1 MKRSALIF
9 ALSLALLLTGCNKN
23 GNSDSNSSSESSSQ
37 TNSTSSGSQTESST
51 QTESGS
57 ESTENSSE
65 IPTEDSTKLTGLAGD
80 KILKSE
86 ITQVFNSD
94 GSEEYSDENF
104 QSVVCNGFVYLAEP
118 TFNNLNS
125 IDNADSFDDG
135 TKTFTGMSADKLKN
149 YKRLNV
155 GDTISGL
162 TVTSAQSNFG
172 SDSIDG
178 FDKNTLSEKFP
189 EIYFNA
195 GSCEL
200 SGELKMTGYA
210 CVIPE
215 DEYGIESG
223 TILFVPSGECPLPVM
238 AYSSDEQTGVFHR
251 ANVGMHGDFTWAGEY
266 GQVNIGNINSAT
278 ADVSMLPTDGT
289 FVKVNVTVDSI
300 KLSGSVNFN
309 NLATANIVE
318 INLA

>member
-1 MKRSALIF
+1 MKKSALIF

-23 GNSDSNSSSESSSQ
+23 GNSDSNSTSESSSQ
-37 TNSTSSGSQTESST
+37 TNSTSSTSQTS
-51 QTESGS
+51 SGS

-65 IPTEDSTKLTGLAGD
+65 IPAEDSTKLTGLAGD

-125 IDNADSFDDG
+125 IDNADSFDEG
-135 TKTFTGMSADKLKN
+135 TKTFAGMSADKLKN

-155 GDTISGL
+155 GDMISGL

-172 SDSIDG
+172 SDSMDG
-178 FDKNTLSEKFP
+178 FDKNALSEKFP
-189 EIYFNA
+189 EIFFNA

-200 SGELKMTGYA
+200 SGELKMTGYV

-223 TILFVPSGECPLPVM
+223 TILFVPSGKCSLPVM

-251 ANVGMHGDFTWAGEY
+251 ANVGMHGDFTWVGEY
-266 GQVNIGNINSAT
+266 GQINIGNINSAT

-300 KLSGSVNFN
+300 KLSGGVNFN
-309 NLATANIVE
+309 NIATAEIVT
-318 INLA
+318 IDLA

>member
-1 MKRSALIF
+1 MKKSALIF
-9 ALSLALLLTGCNKN
+9 ALSITLLLNGCNGN
-23 GNSDSNSSSESSSQ
+23 GNSDSGSSSESTSQ
-37 TNSTSSGSQTESST
+37 TDSTSIGL

-57 ESTENSSE
+57 ESTGDSSE
-65 IPTEDSTKLTGLAGD
+65 IPAENSTKLVGLAGD

-125 IDNADSFDDG
+125 IDNADAFDEG
-135 TKTFTGMSADKLKN
+135 TKTFAGMSADKLKN

-178 FDKNTLSEKFP
+178 FDKNALSEKFP

-195 GSCEL
+195 GNCKL
-200 SGELKMTGYA
+200 SGELKMTGYV

-266 GQVNIGNINSAT
+266 GQINIGNINSTT

-300 KLSGSVNFN
+300 SLSGSINFN
-309 NLATANIVE
+309 NITTAEIVDITLA
-318 INLA
+318 